1 MIYVPTRTELSN
13 ISERLN
19 LPTIPPKDFLSALID
34 VYSDFIDVEYE
45 DIIRDIDAEYLTY
58 KDENYIKCI
67 ISGDR
72 AEINLSNAVYGYL
85 HYDDGDVEVTVAIT
99 K

>member
-1 MIYVPTRTELSN
+1 MIYVPTRIELSN

-19 LPTIPPKDFLSALID
+19 LPTIPALEVLSALID